1 MAVPDPCTAAN
12 RRAAWIA
19 RPAWTTRPIGV
30 AVLAAVGI
38 AGVQVLD
45 PAHTHVPLCPFHTV
59 TGLWC
64 PLCGGLRS
72 VYALTRLDLA
82 GAIRDNALFV
92 VAVPCLVYYWIDWLR
107 RERAGLPERRFSR
120 ASIATLWLI
129 AIVFCVLRNLPI
141 SAAWLAP
148 T

>member
-1 MAVPDPCTAAN
+1 
-12 RRAAWIA
+12 
-19 RPAWTTRPIGV
+19 
-30 AVLAAVGI
+30 
-38 AGVQVLD
+38 LD

-72 VYALTRLDLA
+72 AYALTRFDLA

-92 VAVPCLVYYWIDWLR
+92 AAVPCLVYYWIDWLR
-107 RERAGLPERRFSR
+107 RERAGLPERRIPR
-120 ASIATLWLI
+120 GAIAFLWLI
-129 AIVFCVLRNLPI
+129 ALVFCVLRNIPT

-148 T
+148 N